1 MTITWEDLQKM
12 NVPSIRSKVKSSL
25 PPRKELNGA
34 KFEISS
40 LFDKEIY
47 VIDWLFV
54 EKSPINKDK
63 ELIKL
68 QFYYNGILGV
78 VYTTADDIVLG
89 VKKWQEENNGEIKP
103 FKDTLVKNGMSI
115 TFKDIGEVNNV
126 GKSNTVFNVPK
137 PVSIPEGVLQLPI
150 SKPN

>member
-1 MTITWEDLQKM
+1 MTITWEELQRM
-12 NVPSIRSKVKSSL
+12 NVPSIRSKVKSTV
-25 PPRKELNGA
+25 PQRKELDGA
-34 KFEISS
+34 KFEIAS

-68 QFYYNGILGV
+68 QFYYNGIRGV
-78 VYTTADDIVLG
+78 VYTTADDVVLS
-89 VKKWQEENNGEIKP
+89 VKKWQEENGGEIKP

-115 TFKDIGEVNNV
+115 TFKDIGEVNN
-126 GKSNTVFNVPK
+126 GIPNYNVPK
-137 PVSIPEGVLQLPI
+137 PLPIPEGLLQLPI

>member
-1 MTITWEDLQKM
+1 MTITWEELQRM
-12 NVPSIRSKVKSSL
+12 NVPSIRSKVKSTV
-25 PPRKELNGA
+25 PQRKELDGA
-34 KFEISS
+34 KFEIAS

-68 QFYYNGILGV
+68 QFYYNGIRGV
-78 VYTTADDIVLG
+78 VYTTADDVVLS
-89 VKKWQEENNGEIKP
+89 VKKWQEENGGEIKP

-115 TFKDIGEVNNV
+115 TFKDIGESNN
-126 GKSNTVFNVPK
+126 GIPNYNVPK
-137 PVSIPEGVLQLPI
+137 PLPIPEGLLQLPI

>member
-1 MTITWEDLQKM
+1 MTITWEELQRM
-12 NVPSIRSKVKSSL
+12 NVPSIRSKVKSTV
-25 PPRKELNGA
+25 PQRKELDGA
-34 KFEISS
+34 KFEIAS

-68 QFYYNGILGV
+68 QFYHNGIRGV
-78 VYTTADDIVLG
+78 VYTTADDVVLS
-89 VKKWQEENNGEIKP
+89 VKKWQEENGGEIKP

-115 TFKDIGEVNNV
+115 TFKDIGEVNN
-126 GKSNTVFNVPK
+126 GIPNINVPK
-137 PVSIPEGVLQLPI
+137 LPVPEGVFQFPF

>member
-1 MTITWEDLQKM
+1 MTITREELQKM

-34 KFEISS
+34 KFNISS

-78 VYTTADDIVLG
+78 VYTTSDDVVLG

-115 TFKDIGEVNNV
+115 TFKDIGEVNN
-126 GKSNTVFNVPK
+126 GIPNINVPK
-137 PVSIPEGVLQLPI
+137 SLPVPEGVFQFPF

>member
-1 MTITWEDLQKM
+1 MTITWEELQKM
-12 NVPSIRSKVKSSL
+12 NVPSIRSKVKSTV
-25 PPRKELNGA
+25 PQRKELDGA
-34 KFEISS
+34 KFEIAS

-68 QFYYNGILGV
+68 QFYYNGIRGV
-78 VYTTADDIVLG
+78 VYTTADDVVLS
-89 VKKWQEENNGEIKP
+89 VKKWQEENGGEIKP

-115 TFKDIGEVNNV
+115 SRTF
-126 GKSNTVFNVPK
+126 S
-137 PVSIPEGVLQLPI
+137 SITAM
-150 SKPN
+150 S

>member
-1 MTITWEDLQKM
+1 MTITWEELQRM

-115 TFKDIGEVNNV
+115 TFKDIGEISNV
-126 GKSNTVFNVPK
+126 RTSCPVPP
-137 PVSIPEGVLQLPI
+137 PVPVPNGIF
-150 SKPN
+150 SKVQQ

>member
-1 MTITWEDLQKM
+1 MTITWEELQKM

-25 PPRKELNGA
+25 QPRKELNGA

-47 VIDWLFV
+47 VVDWLFV

-68 QFYYNGILGV
+68 QFYYNGIRGV
-78 VYTTADDIVLG
+78 VYTTADDIVAG
-89 VKKWQEENNGEIKP
+89 VKKWQEENGGEIKP
-103 FKDTLVKNGMSI
+103 FKDTIVKNGMSI
-115 TFKDIGEVNNV
+115 TFKDIGENNND
-126 GKSNTVFNVPK
+126 GIPNYNVPK
-137 PVSIPEGVLQLPI
+137 PLPIPEGLLQLPI